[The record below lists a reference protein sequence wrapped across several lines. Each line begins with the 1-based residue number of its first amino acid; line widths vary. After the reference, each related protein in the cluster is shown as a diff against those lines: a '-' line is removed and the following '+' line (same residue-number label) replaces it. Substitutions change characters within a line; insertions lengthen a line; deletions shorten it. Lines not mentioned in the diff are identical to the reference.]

1 MNELK
6 SFLNSLS
13 TEEQRD
19 FAKRCGTSIGYL
31 RKVLSTGGCIGAEL
45 SVSIEKNSNGQVT
58 RKSLHPN
65 KWKKI
70 WPELISVESHSDEAA

>member
-6 SFLNSLS
+6 NFLNSLS

-31 RKVLSTGGCIGAEL
+31 RKVLSIDGCIGAEL
-45 SVSIEKNSNGQVT
+45 SVSIEINSDGKVT
-58 RKSLHPN
+58 RKNLHPD
-65 KWKKI
+65 KWEKI
-70 WPELISVESHSDEAA
+70 WPELLDGKTNEAA

>member
-6 SFLNSLS
+6 NFLNSLS

-31 RKVLSTGGCIGAEL
+31 RKVLSIDGRIGAEL
-45 SVSIEKNSNGQVT
+45 SVSIEVNSDGRVT
-58 RKSLHPN
+58 RKHLHPD

-70 WPELISVESHSDEAA
+70 WPELLDGEIHEAA